1 MIKSLW
7 VFLFC
12 LLPFL
17 ATGKVIDLGDLTVE
31 GDVRKPLAL
40 SVHDEKENEKRRN
53 SLMLED
59 LQEFEKSLLRP
70 IEVPT
75 KAKP

>member
-1 MIKSLW
+1 MIKILW

-12 LLPFL
+12 LLPL
-17 ATGKVIDLGDLTVE
+17 LVSGKVIDLGELTVQGE
-31 GDVRKPLAL
+31 VRKPLAL
-40 SVHDEKENEKRRN
+40 SVHDEKEITKRRN
-53 SLMLED
+53 QLMLAD

-70 IEVPT
+70 IEVQP